1 MNKKIKE
8 FEKIIKQ
15 DNNIIIRDTLNVSSK
30 NFDKVIIEENNKKNE
45 EEKHNNFHDE
55 N

>member
-8 FEKIIKQ
+8 FEKQIKL
-15 DNNIIIRDTLNVSSK
+15 DNNIKIQDNLNVSTK

-45 EEKHNNFHDE
+45 EEKQYNPDE
-55 N
+55 QK